1 MSRQRRPSGAFRR
14 GARGVR
20 RGAFL
25 AGFLTSVTLN
35 VSPNVTVG
43 GGAAEATE
51 PLRSGIEV
59 SVIHATRT
67 DGGAAID
74 PRLRDLPQLTRE
86 EPFVRYN
93 VYSLLERKELSLESG
108 KAATDPLVNGRV
120 LELTLLDVTDRAGQ
134 KRFHLRAAIDEPGAK
149 PLVLEV
155 TASKNE
161 PFFVAGQSYRGGTL
175 FLELRVL

>member
-1 MSRQRRPSGAFRR
+1 MNERSSS
-14 GARGVR
+14 RGVAAWR
-20 RGAFL
+20 AAFVVGIVVGA
-25 AGFLTSVTLN
+25 
-35 VSPNVTVG
+35 G
-43 GGAAEATE
+43 GASTRAGAAEAH
-51 PLRSGIEV
+51 PGIEV

-74 PRLRDLPQLTRE
+74 PRLRDLPQLTHE

-93 VYSLLERKELSLESG
+93 VYSLLERKELALEPG
-108 KAATDPLVNGRV
+108 RAAGSPLVNGRV
-120 LELTLLDVTDRAGQ
+120 LELTLLDVTDHAGQ
-134 KRFHLRAAIDEPGAK
+134 KRYHLRAAIDEPGAK

-155 TASKNE
+155 TAGKNE

>member
-1 MSRQRRPSGAFRR
+1 MSGWGAFCRGGRR
-14 GARGVR
+14 GWRC
-20 RGAFL
+20 AFL
-25 AGFLTSVTLN
+25 VGFGVSMGVNASLN
-35 VSPNVTVG
+35 GNACD
-43 GGAAEATE
+43 GAAQAAE
-51 PLRSGIEV
+51 PSRSSIEV
-59 SVIHATRT
+59 SVIHAMRT
-67 DGGAAID
+67 DSGAAID

-93 VYSLLERKELSLESG
+93 VYSLLERKELSLETG
-108 KAATDPLVNGRV
+108 KAATDPLVNGRL

-155 TASKNE
+155 TAGKNE

>member
-1 MSRQRRPSGAFRR
+1 MSERASSRWWVGGRRAL
-14 GARGVR
+14 
-20 RGAFL
+20 L
-25 AGFLTSVTLN
+25 AGLVASGVAARAD
-35 VSPNVTVG
+35 
-43 GGAAEATE
+43 AAEPRPE
-51 PLRSGIEV
+51 IEV

-93 VYSLLERKELSLESG
+93 VYSLLERKELALEAG
-108 KAATDPLVNGRV
+108 KAAADPLVNGRV
-120 LELTLLDVTDRAGQ
+120 LEVTLLEVTDHAGQ

-155 TASKNE
+155 TAGKNE